1 MSRVIS
7 AVYENGILRPLVPL
21 PFREKETIRL
31 QVISN
36 KANEAEEVIQ
46 LLVDAGLM
54 LPQAVKKGPL
64 PPDPMSSEERLQ
76 IAAILGQVPG
86 KPLSEIVI
94 EERGEL

>member
-7 AVYENGILRPLVPL
+7 AVYENGILRPLAPL

-54 LPQAVKKGPL
+54 LPQAVKKGP
-64 PPDPMSSEERLQ
+64 SVRW
-76 IAAILGQVPG
+76 GG
-86 KPLSEIVI
+86 K
-94 EERGEL
+94 